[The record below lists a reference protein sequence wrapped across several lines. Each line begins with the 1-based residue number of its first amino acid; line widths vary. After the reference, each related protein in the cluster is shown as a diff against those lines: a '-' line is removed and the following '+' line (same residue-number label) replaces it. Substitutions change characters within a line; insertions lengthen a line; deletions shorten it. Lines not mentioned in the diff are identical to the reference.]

1 MTKSP
6 QNRFGSVATIY
17 RSDRLIC
24 IEALSG
30 AGPLA
35 YREDNSQRIYLEP
48 AATNEVLG
56 QALLTAFGKSRFV
69 DPSSEHEFYDPERAS
84 RRFKEWQQEF
94 MVRYGYKSKQAAL
107 VSLDWCFARRAE
119 GEISIRPN
127 KRDKAWSWRSLP
139 PEKTVVIPATEAAAT
154 VGAAL
159 RLALDR
165 CE

>member
-35 YREDNSQRIYLEP
+35 YREDNSPRIYLEP
-48 AATNEVLG
+48 AATNKILG
-56 QALLTAFGKSRFV
+56 RALLTAFGKSRFV
-69 DPSSEHEFYDPERAS
+69 DPSSEREFYDPERAT

-94 MVRYGYKSKQAAL
+94 LVPNGYKSRQAAL
-107 VSLDWCFARRAE
+107 MSLDWCSAGRADGRYPSGQISATKRGLGGAFRRE
-119 GEISIRPN
+119 EKSPFLPHRMLRP
-127 KRDKAWSWRSLP
+127 
-139 PEKTVVIPATEAAAT
+139 
-154 VGAAL
+154 
-159 RLALDR
+159 
-165 CE
+165 